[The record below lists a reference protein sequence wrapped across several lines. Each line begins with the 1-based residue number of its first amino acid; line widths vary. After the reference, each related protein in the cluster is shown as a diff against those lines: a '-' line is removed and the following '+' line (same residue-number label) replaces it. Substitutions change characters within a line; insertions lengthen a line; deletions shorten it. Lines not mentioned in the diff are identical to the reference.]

1 MRAPVQH
8 YRSEGDARLI
18 EIGLKSISQLF
29 NSLDPSPFHQKDLD
43 ADAEDYIVGAAREI
57 PPHAPLKLVLFLPPD
72 HFEQPGTAD
81 LERSIQNYFEYR
93 RVMAARDLRYLFRL
107 GRRSLAIGI
116 AFLAACLTLRQLAP
130 VVLPPPFDHVA
141 AEGLLITG
149 WVAMWRPIQTFL
161 YDWWPLR
168 STVRVYAKLAA
179 APVEARPDT
188 SRPSDAGINLGD

>member
-116 AFLAACLTLRQLAP
+116 GFLAACLTLRELAP

-141 AEGLLITG
+141 AEGLRMGCHVGLEMAG
-149 WVAMWRPIQTFL
+149 EMRGA
-161 YDWWPLR
+161 R
-168 STVRVYAKLAA
+168 SIRGA
-179 APVEARPDT
+179 APT
-188 SRPSDAGINLGD
+188 SVNASATALIPVAN